1 MPFPTKPSDVTEDK
15 VNVPNSLFNVL
26 VWVLLGDVTECTP
39 VSLEWIPLASH
50 SDRRLVYSLAHDL
63 IHCTTGGRKKTP
75 KHVALPLAVK
85 HMTGSTKLVTFLNRL
100 GYGLSATQVREIETG
115 MSEDILLQQRDSTR
129 VFVPSNITSSSF
141 VHLAWDNN
149 DLIEET
155 LTGLDTT
162 HCTNGIAI
170 QRQVH
175 IAQSKELP
183 GTVCVQPAARRR
195 RARSIA
201 PPPQLDVEDVG
212 AKCLGPPLLPIPGA
226 ILHSYHQNQQVKD
239 SIFSED
245 FAWLLARLSTGDSAS
260 FGQQEMEQ
268 TTPGWSAFNASVAQ
282 SDVIQP
288 SRISYLP
295 VIPASPTEL
304 STVHTL

>member
-1 MPFPTKPSDVTEDK
+1 MPVLKPSDVTEDK
-15 VNVPNSLFNVL
+15 VNVPNSLFNFL

-39 VSLEWIPLASH
+39 VSLERIPLASH
-50 SDRRLVYSLAHDL
+50 SDRRLVYSLAQDL

-85 HMTGSTKLVTFLNRL
+85 HMTGSTKLVTLLNRL
-100 GYGLSATQVREIETG
+100 GHGLSATQVREIETG
-115 MSEDILLQQRDSTR
+115 MSEGILLQQRDSTR
-129 VFVPSNITSSSF
+129 VFVPSNIMSSSF

-155 LTGLDTT
+155 LTGLGTT

-201 PPPQLDVEDVG
+201 PPPQLDVEYVG
-212 AKCLGPPLLPIPGA
+212 AKCLGPSLLPIPGA

-239 SIFSED
+239 SILSED
-245 FAWLLARLSTGDSAS
+245 FAWLLSRLLTGDSAS
-260 FGQQEMEQ
+260 FGRQEKEQ

-282 SDVIQP
+282 SDVIRP
-288 SRISYLP
+288 SIIGYLP
-295 VIPASPTEL
+295 VIPASRRSFQQLTR
-304 STVHTL
+304 S